1 MPISGLSISEKMWSF
16 YTSNQRGDCPVTSFD
31 QIKNSSTYDTTNAE
45 DPSKQLLDDYRTWKA
60 EQPPRNLPDSKG
72 ATEDNLKYLRQH
84 FQGELSLFQRIDAV
98 DTMREMGIITED
110 QMMDAL
116 SLGDSKMRFLRLC
129 DAGLVDGGVNFDAK
143 LDKWT
148 DYFSMSSIGWA
159 NNLSKIFELLNSSLR
174 FSGKVD
180 LAEEIQSA
188 LNQVTSKKA
197 F

>member
-1 MPISGLSISEKMWSF
+1 MPSSGFSVSERMWSF
-16 YTSNQRGDCPVTSFD
+16 YISNQRGDCPVISFD
-31 QIKNSSTYDTTNAE
+31 QIKNSSTYGTTNAE
-45 DPSKQLLDDYRTWKA
+45 DPSKQLLDDYRTWRS
-60 EQPPRNLPDSKG
+60 EQPPRNLPNSKG
-72 ATEDNLKYLRQH
+72 ATEENLKYLRQH

-110 QMMDAL
+110 QMMNAL
-116 SLGDSKMRFLRLC
+116 SLGDSQMRILRLC

-148 DYFSMSSIGWA
+148 DYFSSSSIGWA
-159 NNLSKIFELLNSSLR
+159 DNLSKIFELLNSSLR
-174 FSGKVD
+174 FDGEVD
-180 LAEEIQSA
+180 LAEEIQNV